1 MKIATITLNPA
12 IDQTVFVDHFQPNT
26 VNQARAMQ
34 RDAGGKGVNVA
45 SFLADFGL
53 NVTATG
59 LLGAENP
66 HIFERHFA
74 AKRIAD
80 RFVRVPGATRIGV
93 KIVDEANQQTT
104 DINLPG
110 SPPPPGALD
119 ALLAV
124 IDELA
129 VDHEWFVLAGKLPP
143 GVPVEFV
150 PELVARLCRF
160 HRAVALDVSGPA
172 LAAGLSVQPALV
184 KPNLDELRQID
195 LLAGDGLEAAAV
207 AARRINQMGVPLVIV
222 SMGAQG
228 AIFSEGTTMLHA
240 APPPVTVKSTVGAGD
255 AMVAGTIAGLVEG
268 LTLAEIARRATAFS
282 LAALGSIGAHLPPRA
297 ELMALAAKVVVTE
310 VDPVVTPVTPAGQ

>member
-26 VNQARAMQ
+26 VNRARAMQ

-45 SFLADFGL
+45 SFLADYGL
-53 NVTATG
+53 EVTVTG

-74 AKRIAD
+74 AKGIHD
-80 RFVRVPGATRIGV
+80 RFIRVPGATRIGI

-110 SPPPPGALD
+110 LPPPPGALD
-119 ALLAV
+119 SLVTV
-124 IDELA
+124 IDELVA
-129 VDHEWFVLAGKLPP
+129 DHEWFVLAGKLPP
-143 GVPVEFV
+143 GVPLGFV
-150 PELVARLCRF
+150 PDLVTRLR
-160 HRAVALDVSGPA
+160 RRRRLVALDVSGPA
-172 LAAGLSVQPALV
+172 LAAGLASQPSLV

-195 LLAGDGLEAAAV
+195 LLDGEGLPAVFTAAL
-207 AARRINQMGVPLVIV
+207 RMNQMGVALVVV

-228 AIFSEGTTMLHA
+228 AIFSDGETLLHA
-240 APPPVTVKSTVGAGD
+240 VPPSIPVKSTVGAGD

-268 LTLAEIARRATAFS
+268 LPLIETARCATAFS
-282 LAALGSIGAHLPPRA
+282 LAALGSIGAHLPSRD
-297 ELMALAAKVVVTE
+297 ELLALAAQVKVSV
-310 VDPVVTPVTPAGQ
+310 VDPAAITVAPVDQ

>member
-26 VNQARAMQ
+26 VNRARAMQ

-45 SFLADFGL
+45 SFLADYGL
-53 NVTATG
+53 PVTVTG

-74 AKRIAD
+74 AKRIND

-93 KIVDEANQQTT
+93 KIVDEASQQTT

-124 IDELA
+124 IDDLT

-143 GVPVEFV
+143 GVPIEFV
-150 PELVARLCRF
+150 PALVHRLRSAR
-160 HRAVALDVSGPA
+160 RAVAIDVSGPA
-172 LAAGLSVQPALV
+172 LAAGINAKPTLV

-195 LLAGDGLEAAAV
+195 LLTGEGITAAIT
-207 AARRINQMGVPLVIV
+207 AAHRINQIGVALVIV

-228 AIFSEGTTMLHA
+228 AIFSDGTELIQA
-240 APPPVTVKSTVGAGD
+240 VPPPVTIKSTVGAGD
-255 AMVAGTIAGLVEG
+255 AMVAGAVAGLVEG
-268 LTLAEIARRATAFS
+268 LSLAEIARRATAFS
-282 LAALGSIGAHLPPRA
+282 LAALASVGAHLPPRT
-297 ELMALAAKVVVTE
+297 ELIALAAKVLVTA
-310 VDPVVTPVTPAGQ
+310 VDPLVTTVTPVDQ

>member
-12 IDQTVFVDHFQPNT
+12 IDQTVFVDHFQTNT
-26 VNQARAMQ
+26 VNRARAMQ

-53 NVTATG
+53 NVTVTG

-74 AKRIAD
+74 AKRITD

-110 SPPPPGALD
+110 LPPPPGALD

-129 VDHEWFVLAGKLPP
+129 LDHEWFVLAGKLPP
-143 GVPVEFV
+143 GVPVAFV
-150 PELVARLCRF
+150 PELVARLRRC
-160 HRAVALDVSGPA
+160 HRSVALDVSGPA
-172 LAAGLSVQPALV
+172 LAAGLLAQPALV

-207 AARRINQMGVPLVIV
+207 AARRINQMGVSLVIV

-228 AIFSEGTTMLHA
+228 AIFSEGATMLHA
-240 APPPVTVKSTVGAGD
+240 VPPPVTVKSTVGAGD

-268 LTLAEIARRATAFS
+268 LALEDIARRATAFS

-297 ELMALAAKVVVTE
+297 ELMALAAKVVVTA
-310 VDPVVTPVTPAGQ
+310 VDPVVTLVTPVGQ